1 MDLRAPQP
9 DFLVPD
15 AKPFDFLLL
24 SLVVVSMS
32 FIGIFFYVW

>member
-1 MDLRAPQP
+1 MDQHPLLP

-15 AKPFDFLLL
+15 EKRFDFLLL
-24 SLVVVSMS
+24 SMTVVTMS